1 MHLPSI
7 RASWRH
13 SLLRR
18 AFRVGYGA
26 VLLLSVLWSL
36 PLVVELSVVWWQEE
50 VLLHLDQDQD
60 GAITLTHNPQPEPE
74 P

>member
-1 MHLPSI
+1 M
-7 RASWRH
+7 
-13 SLLRR
+13 
-18 AFRVGYGA
+18 GYGA

-60 GAITLTHNPQPEPE
+60 GAIKLTHNP
-74 P
+74 